1 MHIDNESFG
10 LWPFILN
17 NSDKKLSLLYFECI
31 LGDFNDFQLSK
42 LRCTR
47 EKSAQGFLNL
57 FIRLFILLFEQMFL
71 LIDVF
76 LVMLEKE

>member
-17 NSDKKLSLLYFECI
+17 NSDKKLSLLYFEGI